1 MEEAKNKRILGVFRR
16 EGPMNL
22 FFGDQTLPKTDRVYL
37 WMER

>member
-1 MEEAKNKRILGVFRR
+1 MEEAKNKRIRVFRR